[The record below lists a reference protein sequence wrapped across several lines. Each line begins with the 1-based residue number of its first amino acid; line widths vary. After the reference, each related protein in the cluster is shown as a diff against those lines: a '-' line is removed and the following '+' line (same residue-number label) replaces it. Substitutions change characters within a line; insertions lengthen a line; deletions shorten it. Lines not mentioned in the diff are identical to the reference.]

1 MFIFKILWSK
11 QSVKLWSWSG
21 NDLKNKWR
29 ILSKGEQTASIENLH
44 IDFGNFAPNSIQKF
58 LIYIGQHSFLK
69 RGLFRYRYSKI
80 IFSLKK
86 GPLDVYFKKCA
97 FRIFGENNLIEYG
110 ILLDP
115 KYNSLDLKFLLEGS
129 NLDSNFV
136 DLGSNIGLY
145 SQPLALASP
154 NGIVLSID
162 ANPLMKSRLL
172 FNYKATAITNIRF
185 VLSAVSNKIG
195 TGSLKIRKNDN
206 AIVALDENIKSDVKI
221 NTLENIISDNNI
233 KNIYGLKIDIEG
245 HEDKA
250 LVPFLLNANE
260 SLLPKKI
267 VIEKFSKNT
276 DYPECTLA
284 FKKLNYK
291 LVSRSKNNSFYEKK

>member
-1 MFIFKILWSK
+1 M
-11 QSVKLWSWSG
+11 
-21 NDLKNKWR
+21 KNKWR

-136 DLGSNIGLY
+136 DLGSNIGQY

-291 LVSRSKNNSFYEKK
+291 LVSRSKNNSFYEKN

>member
-1 MFIFKILWSK
+1 MTLEIL
-11 QSVKLWSWSG
+11 Q
-21 NDLKNKWR
+21 
-29 ILSKGEQTASIENLH
+29 
-44 IDFGNFAPNSIQKF
+44 PNSIQKF

-291 LVSRSKNNSFYEKK
+291 LVSRSKNNSFYEKN

>member
-1 MFIFKILWSK
+1 
-11 QSVKLWSWSG
+11 
-21 NDLKNKWR
+21 LKNKWR

-206 AIVALDENIKSDVKI
+206 AIVALDENIQSDVKI
-221 NTLENIISDNNI
+221 NTLENLIHENNI
-233 KNIYGLKIDIEG
+233 KSIYGLKIDIEG

-291 LVSRSKNNSFYEKK
+291 LVSRSKNNSFYEKN